1 MRIET
6 KQAGKK
12 FWFKLKLSLFIIST
26 WWIVFFSE
34 KLFNLNFYY
43 YGLKPKSLEYMK
55 GIITYPFLHGS
66 FEHLSNNSLSG
77 FIIFSTLFLVY
88 EKISLKVL
96 LLIYLF
102 SGILL
107 WLIGESGSTHIGASS
122 VIYGVA
128 FFLFLSGILVFKSTN
143 IAISLFIAV
152 WYGSMIWGITP
163 FTVENGVSWE
173 GHLSGAIVGVLLAFL
188 FHRKQINKRD
198 INTSE
203 TDLEDDYHFYERF
216 PLEDEEN
223 FDDYFIN

>member
-1 MRIET
+1 M
-6 KQAGKK
+6 
-12 FWFKLKLSLFIIST
+12 
-26 WWIVFFSE
+26 
-34 KLFNLNFYY
+34 
-43 YGLKPKSLEYMK
+43 
-55 GIITYPFLHGS
+55 
-66 FEHLSNNSLSG
+66 
-77 FIIFSTLFLVY
+77 
-88 EKISLKVL
+88 
-96 LLIYLF
+96 
-102 SGILL
+102 
-107 WLIGESGSTHIGASS
+107 
-122 VIYGVA
+122 
-128 FFLFLSGILVFKSTN
+128 FLSGILVFKSTN

-223 FDDYFIN
+223 FEDYFIN